1 MNKVAEKNVDK
12 NSEGNSENKFLK
24 VLSRSEILI
33 SILIILLFIGVSLK
47 VPTFGSFDNI
57 IAMLKYVTFLGIL
70 AIPVTFLLITNRFDL
85 SIGATTAIAGVVMAI
100 MIRDHNLSIILIIL
114 MLIVGLVISIAA
126 GYLNGLLTTKLK
138 INALIA
144 TLGTM
149 YIFEGLFYVISGRYS
164 VTGISEKISGFP
176 DVVLHLP
183 IGVYV
188 LFIIGIIGGIL
199 LSLTRSG
206 RTIFAIGK
214 DADVS
219 RLAGIP
225 VDRIRYLL
233 YFFSAFCCYLVALL
247 TIVNFKSFPITTG
260 GNWGFLVHAGCIL
273 GGCSI
278 YGGKG
283 SIHGSIIGII
293 FIITLQGALRALGI
307 SSNYQTVLVGVV
319 LIVAVLGD
327 TLRYKK
333 LQGLKA

>member
-1 MNKVAEKNVDK
+1 MDKVAEKNVEK
-12 NSEGNSENKFLK
+12 NSVSNSKNRFLK
-24 VLSRSEILI
+24 VLSRSEIII
-33 SILIILLFIGVSLK
+33 SILIILLFIGVSSK
-47 VPTFGSFDNI
+47 VPTFGSIANI
-57 IAMLKYVTFLGIL
+57 IAMLKYAAFLGIL

-85 SIGATTAIAGVVMAI
+85 SIGSTTAIVGVVMAI
-100 MIRDHNLSIILIIL
+100 MIRDYNISVILIIL
-114 MLIVGLVISIAA
+114 ILIAGFAISIAA
-126 GYLNGLLTTKLK
+126 GYLNGFLTTRLK

-149 YIFEGLFYVISGRYS
+149 YIFEGLFYVISKRYS
-164 VTGISEKISGFP
+164 ISGISEKISGFH
-176 DVVLHLP
+176 DVAFHLP
-183 IGVYV
+183 VGVYV
-188 LFIIGIIGGIL
+188 LIIIGIIGGIL
-199 LSLTRSG
+199 LSMTKPGRS
-206 RTIFAIGK
+206 IFAIGK
-214 DADVS
+214 DADVA

-283 SIHGSIIGII
+283 SVHGSIIGII
-293 FIITLQGALRALGI
+293 FIITLQGALRALGV

-319 LIVAVLGD
+319 LIIAVLGD
-327 TLRYKK
+327 TLRYRK